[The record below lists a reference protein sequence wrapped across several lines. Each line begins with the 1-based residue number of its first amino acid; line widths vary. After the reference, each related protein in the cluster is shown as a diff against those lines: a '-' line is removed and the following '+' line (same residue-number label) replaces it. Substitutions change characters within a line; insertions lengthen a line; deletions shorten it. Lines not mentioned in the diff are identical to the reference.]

1 MQRGDDDDTTAGH
14 AEQEGEPDGT
24 EQDGTEPY
32 AGFEGRV
39 GRTVAGSES
48 WWPTPPMPPADAPN
62 VIVMMADDLGFSDL
76 GCYGS
81 EIDTPNLDALAAGG
95 IRYRNYHATP
105 MCSPTRAALLT
116 GLNPHNAGIGHVA
129 HSDPGFPGYV
139 MEMTRH
145 AATLPEIFSDHG
157 YFTAMVGKWHLT
169 KDSHCSDAGPFD
181 SWPLQRG
188 FHRFYGILDGFTNL
202 HHPHRLIEDNH
213 ALDIDQYPE
222 GYYFTDD
229 ICDRAISMVRSTKA
243 ANPARPFLLYFSHGS
258 VHAPLHA
265 KPADIEKYRGRYDAG
280 WDALRAERF
289 ERMKAMGVIPPDT
302 VLPPPNREP
311 GNDVRAWEDVPP
323 DEQRLASRYMEVY
336 AAMVDNI
343 DQNFGRLR
351 DALAAMPRPDGTTE
365 LDHTVIVFT
374 SDNGAS
380 REGEVE
386 GTTGY
391 FVHLLGQTDLAADLA
406 RIDSIGGPT
415 SIPHYPRGFA
425 MACGTPFRL
434 YKINTH
440 AGGHQVPFIVGGA
453 VDAIGPDVPT
463 GGWRDQYTYVT
474 DLAPTLLELCGLTKP
489 TVRNGLALKPYDGTS
504 FLATLTDPDVASS
517 HTEQYAEML
526 GHRGFY
532 RDGWEAV
539 TLHAPMTPFGDHEWE
554 LYDLVNDPTETTD
567 LAARHPDRVSELAA
581 AWERAAWDNQVY
593 PLDEGSAVKFLI
605 RPPWDEVFGRPVT
618 ILPGTPTLER
628 WRCLQL
634 IMIRAFTIDIDVT
647 ALSADDEGVLVAH
660 GDQGGGYVV
669 WVDGDQVLRVAH
681 NDGRGHMQVLD
692 AGPLAPGPHRI
703 VVEFAAPGGN
713 VWNVVV
719 RVDDE
724 ERGTADGWTC
734 LFPMAPFQGI
744 DVGIDR
750 RSPVLWSLYVD
761 HGPYPFSG
769 TIGSVTYTPGTPAP
783 DAPQNMIELLR
794 SMGAKFE

>member
-1 MQRGDDDDTTAGH
+1 MTAGDST
-14 AEQEGEPDGT
+14 A
-24 EQDGTEPY
+24 PY

-48 WWPTPPMPPADAPN
+48 WWPTPATPPPGAPN

-81 EIDTPNLDALAAGG
+81 EIDTPNLDRLAAEGL
-95 IRYRNYHATP
+95 RYRDYHATP

-139 MEMTRH
+139 MEITQQ
-145 AATLPEIFSDHG
+145 AATLPEIFGDHG

-169 KDSHCSDAGPFD
+169 KDSHNSDAGPFD
-181 SWPLQRG
+181 SWPVQRG
-188 FHRFYGILDGFTNL
+188 FNRFYGILDGFTNL
-202 HHPHRLIEDNH
+202 HQPHRIVEDNH
-213 ALDIDQYPE
+213 ALDIDRYPD

-229 ICDRAISMVRSTKA
+229 ICDRALAMIRSTKA
-243 ANPARPFLLYFSHGS
+243 SRPDQPFFLYFSHGS

-280 WDALRAERF
+280 WDALRLERF
-289 ERMKAMGVIPPDT
+289 ERMKAMGVIPADT
-302 VLPPPNREP
+302 VLPPRNSEP
-311 GNDVRAWEDVPP
+311 GNDVRPWEDVPL

-351 DALAAMPRPDGTTE
+351 AE
-365 LDHTVIVFT
+365 LERLGEWDNTIVIFT

-406 RIDSIGGPT
+406 RIDEIGGPT
-415 SIPHYPRGFA
+415 TIPHYPRGFA

-440 AGGHQVPFIVGGA
+440 AGGHQVPMIIRAPGHLTDPGA
-453 VDAIGPDVPT
+453 
-463 GGWRDQYTYVT
+463 WRDQYTYVT
-474 DLAPTLLELCGLTKP
+474 DMAPTLLELCGLAKP
-489 TVRNGLALKPYDGTS
+489 DERNGHALKPFDGTS
-504 FLATLTDPDVASS
+504 FVATLDDADAPTA
-517 HTEQYAEML
+517 HTEQYTEMI
-526 GHRGFY
+526 GHRGYY

-539 TLHAPMTPFGDHEWE
+539 TLHQPLTEFGDHEWE
-554 LYDLVNDPTETTD
+554 LYDLTTDPTETTD
-567 LAARHPDRVSELAA
+567 LAERHPDRVAELAA
-581 AWERAAWDNQVY
+581 AWEQAAWDNQVY

-605 RPPWDEVFGRPVT
+605 RPPWDEVFSRPVT

-634 IMIRAFTIDIDVT
+634 IMIRAFTISIVVT
-647 ALSADDEGVLVAH
+647 VADGDEGVLVAH
-660 GDQGGGYVV
+660 GDQGGGYLV
-669 WVDGDQVLRVAH
+669 WLDAGGLHVAH
-681 NDGRGHMQVLD
+681 NDGRGRVSAVD
-692 AGPLAPGPHRI
+692 AGALAVGDHKI
-703 VVEFAAPGGN
+703 VVEVTAPGGN
-713 VWNVVV
+713 VWDVAVL
-719 RVDDE
+719 VDG
-724 ERGTADGWTC
+724 ERRGSATGWTC

-750 RSPVLWSLYVD
+750 RSPVLWSIYEE
-761 HGPYPFSG
+761 HGPYPFTG
-769 TIGSVTYTPGTPAP
+769 AIDHVTYTPGPPAP
-783 DAPQNMIELLR
+783 DAPQNMVELLR
-794 SMGAKFE
+794 SMGARFE